1 MGSTSCPAA
10 RVRVGRTGPC
20 VRPEKECPLCG
31 GPEERGRVC
40 PGEGRA
46 SCGERENRAECAL
59 GKAVPV
65 RRAGNRP
72 VRAPGKA
79 VPRVENVRTEP
90 SVLLERP
97 RPCGELEKKRH
108 LGKHPARKA
117 GKSAVPKRKAGARD
131 GHGMICLYR
140 SPFGRKHRCT
150 GWIRAGAVPWDR
162 DFWLAP
168 LLPGFHRV
176 ALPRAG
182 RRHTRL

>member
-20 VRPEKECPLCG
+20 VRPEKECLLCG
-31 GPEERGRVC
+31 EPEERGRVC

-46 SCGERENRAECAL
+46 SCGERENRAVCAL
-59 GKAVPV
+59 GKATPV
-65 RRAGNRP
+65 RRTG
-72 VRAPGKA
+72 
-79 VPRVENVRTEP
+79 
-90 SVLLERP
+90 
-97 RPCGELEKKRH
+97 KKRH

-150 GWIRAGAVPWDR
+150 GWIRAVAVPWDR

>member
-1 MGSTSCPAA
+1 MGSTSCRAA

-20 VRPEKECPLCG
+20 VRSEKECPLCG
-31 GPEERGRVC
+31 RSEERGRVC

-46 SCGERENRAECAL
+46 SCGERENRAVCALGKATPVRRAGNRPVRAL

-72 VRAPGKA
+72 VCALGKA
-79 VPRVENVRTEP
+79 TPVRRT
-90 SVLLERP
+90 
-97 RPCGELEKKRH
+97 GKKRH

>member
-1 MGSTSCPAA
+1 MP
-10 RVRVGRTGPC
+10 PC
-20 VRPEKECPLCG
+20 VEDRKNG
-31 GPEERGRVC
+31 GRVC

-46 SCGERENRAECAL
+46 SCGERENRALCALGKDTPVWRVGEQTRARSGKGCASCGERENRAVCAL
-59 GKAVPV
+59 GKATPV
-65 RRAGNRP
+65 RRTG
-72 VRAPGKA
+72 
-79 VPRVENVRTEP
+79 
-90 SVLLERP
+90 
-97 RPCGELEKKRH
+97 KKRH

>member
-1 MGSTSCPAA
+1 MCAL
-10 RVRVGRTGPC
+10 RKNVLC
-20 VRPEKECPLCG
+20 VEDRKNG
-31 GPEERGRVC
+31 GV
-40 PGEGRA
+40 
-46 SCGERENRAECAL
+46 CAL
-59 GKAVPV
+59 GKV
-65 RRAGNRP
+65 
-72 VRAPGKA
+72 
-79 VPRVENVRTEP
+79 VPRVANVRTEP
-90 SVLLERP
+90 SVLLERLC
-97 RPCGELEKKRH
+97 PCGEQEQTRTRSGKGCTSCGERENRAVCALGKATPVRRTGKKRH

-176 ALPRAG
+176 ALLRAG